1 LILVPRSARRRRSRL
16 DDRALRAR
24 RRDADAFARRSTF
37 ARAVAR
43 ESAVAVAVANP
54 PQGYG
59 DAHPRKQCD
68 TDDADRAPVFRAF
81 FVAKNRH
88 RRAVA
93 SHRDARR
100 ERTMSEDTETFAF
113 QAEINQL
120 LSLIINVR
128 LDADRDRARAA
139 NDRGVATRIAMA
151 RRGTTARRTH
161 RRARDASERL
171 TRKSW
176 IRNDRRRFIPTRKSS
191 CASSSGA
198 RRERRRDSRAMAI
211 DASRCDGGG

>member
-43 ESAVAVAVANP
+43 ESAVAVADL
-54 PQGYG
+54 QGYG

>member
-1 LILVPRSARRRRSRL
+1 MPRSARRRRSRL

-43 ESAVAVAVANP
+43 ESAVAVADL
-54 PQGYG
+54 QGYG

-161 RRARDASERL
+161 RRARDARERL

>member
-1 LILVPRSARRRRSRL
+1 MPRSARRRRSRL

-43 ESAVAVAVANP
+43 ESAVAVADL
-54 PQGYG
+54 QGYG

-68 TDDADRAPVFRAF
+68 ADDADRAPVFRAF

>member
-1 LILVPRSARRRRSRL
+1 MILVPRSARRRRSRL

-43 ESAVAVAVANP
+43 ESAVAVANL
-54 PQGYG
+54 QGYG

>member
-1 LILVPRSARRRRSRL
+1 MPRSARRRRSRL

-43 ESAVAVAVANP
+43 ESAVAVMI

-128 LDADRDRARAA
+128 LDAYRDRARAA

>member
-43 ESAVAVAVANP
+43 ESAVAVMI

>member
-43 ESAVAVAVANP
+43 ESAVAVANL
-54 PQGYG
+54 QGYG

>member
-1 LILVPRSARRRRSRL
+1 MRSRS
-16 DDRALRAR
+16 R
-24 RRDADAFARRSTF
+24 R
-37 ARAVAR
+37 V
-43 ESAVAVAVANP
+43 NL
-54 PQGYG
+54 QGYG

>member
-1 LILVPRSARRRRSRL
+1 MPRSARRRRSRL

-43 ESAVAVAVANP
+43 ESAVAVRNL
-54 PQGYG
+54 QGYG

>member
-1 LILVPRSARRRRSRL
+1 VPRSARRRRSRL

-43 ESAVAVAVANP
+43 ESAVAVANL
-54 PQGYG
+54 QGYG

>member
-43 ESAVAVAVANP
+43 ESAVAVRNL
-54 PQGYG
+54 QGYG

>member
-43 ESAVAVAVANP
+43 ESAVAVII

>member
-43 ESAVAVAVANP
+43 ESAVAVMI

-139 NDRGVATRIAMA
+139 NDRGVATRNAMA

>member
-1 LILVPRSARRRRSRL
+1 VPRSARRRRSRL

-43 ESAVAVAVANP
+43 ESAVAVII

>member
-1 LILVPRSARRRRSRL
+1 VPRSARRRRSRL

-43 ESAVAVAVANP
+43 ESAVAVANP
-54 PQGYG
+54 PGLRRRPPAQTVR
-59 DAHPRKQCD
+59 HRRRRPR
-68 TDDADRAPVFRAF
+68 ARFSRVFRRE
-81 FVAKNRH
+81 NRH

>member
-1 LILVPRSARRRRSRL
+1 MPRSARRRRSRL

-43 ESAVAVAVANP
+43 ESAVAVII

-151 RRGTTARRTH
+151 RRG
-161 RRARDASERL
+161 
-171 TRKSW
+171 
-176 IRNDRRRFIPTRKSS
+176 RRRV
-191 CASSSGA
+191 
-198 RRERRRDSRAMAI
+198 ERI
-211 DASRCDGGG
+211 DALATRAND

>member
-43 ESAVAVAVANP
+43 ESAVAVMI

-139 NDRGVATRIAMA
+139 NDRGVATRLAMA

>member
-1 LILVPRSARRRRSRL
+1 VPRSARRRRSRL

-43 ESAVAVAVANP
+43 ESAVAVMI

>member
-1 LILVPRSARRRRSRL
+1 MPRSARRRRSRL

-43 ESAVAVAVANP
+43 ESAVAVMI

>member
-1 LILVPRSARRRRSRL
+1 MPRSARRRRSRL

-43 ESAVAVAVANP
+43 ESAVAVADL
-54 PQGYG
+54 QGYG

>member
-1 LILVPRSARRRRSRL
+1 MRSRS
-16 DDRALRAR
+16 R
-24 RRDADAFARRSTF
+24 R
-37 ARAVAR
+37 
-43 ESAVAVAVANP
+43 EI

>member
-43 ESAVAVAVANP
+43 ESAVAVII

-139 NDRGVATRIAMA
+139 NDRGVATRNALA

>member
-1 LILVPRSARRRRSRL
+1 MPRSARRRRSRL

-43 ESAVAVAVANP
+43 ESAVAVII

-81 FVAKNRH
+81 FVAKNLH

-198 RRERRRDSRAMAI
+198 RRELRRDSRAMAI

>member
-1 LILVPRSARRRRSRL
+1 MI
-16 DDRALRAR
+16 
-24 RRDADAFARRSTF
+24 
-37 ARAVAR
+37 
-43 ESAVAVAVANP
+43 

-81 FVAKNRH
+81 FV
-88 RRAVA
+88 
-93 SHRDARR
+93 ARR

-161 RRARDASERL
+161 RCARDASERL

>member
-43 ESAVAVAVANP
+43 ESAVAVAAI
-54 PQGYG
+54 QGYG

>member
-1 LILVPRSARRRRSRL
+1 MRSRS
-16 DDRALRAR
+16 R
-24 RRDADAFARRSTF
+24 RGIS
-37 ARAVAR
+37 
-43 ESAVAVAVANP
+43 
-54 PQGYG
+54 QGYG

>member
-1 LILVPRSARRRRSRL
+1 MPRSARRRRSRL

-43 ESAVAVAVANP
+43 ESAVAVANL
-54 PQGYG
+54 QGYG

>member
-1 LILVPRSARRRRSRL
+1 MPRSARRRRSRL

-43 ESAVAVAVANP
+43 ESAVAATAN
-54 PQGYG
+54 QGYG

-151 RRGTTARRTH
+151 RRG
-161 RRARDASERL
+161 
-171 TRKSW
+171 
-176 IRNDRRRFIPTRKSS
+176 RRRV
-191 CASSSGA
+191 
-198 RRERRRDSRAMAI
+198 ERI
-211 DASRCDGGG
+211 DALATRAND

>member
-1 LILVPRSARRRRSRL
+1 VRSPRNL
-16 DDRALRAR
+16 
-24 RRDADAFARRSTF
+24 
-37 ARAVAR
+37 
-43 ESAVAVAVANP
+43 
-54 PQGYG
+54 QGYG

-68 TDDADRAPVFRAF
+68 TADADRAPVFRAF

>member
-1 LILVPRSARRRRSRL
+1 MPRSARRRRSRL

-43 ESAVAVAVANP
+43 ESAVAVMI

-68 TDDADRAPVFRAF
+68 TDDADRAPGFRAF

>member
-1 LILVPRSARRRRSRL
+1 MPRSARRRRSRL

-43 ESAVAVAVANP
+43 ESAVAVII

>member
-43 ESAVAVAVANP
+43 ESAVAVANL
-54 PQGYG
+54 QGYG

-139 NDRGVATRIAMA
+139 NDRGVATRLAMA

>member
-1 LILVPRSARRRRSRL
+1 MPRSARRRRSRL

-43 ESAVAVAVANP
+43 ESAVAVII

-81 FVAKNRH
+81 FVAKNLH